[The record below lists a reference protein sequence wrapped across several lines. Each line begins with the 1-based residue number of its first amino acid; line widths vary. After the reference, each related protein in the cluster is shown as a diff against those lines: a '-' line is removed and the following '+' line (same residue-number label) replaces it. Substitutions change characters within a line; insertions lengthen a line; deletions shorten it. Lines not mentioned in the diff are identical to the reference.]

1 MESRPREPVERD
13 STHGV
18 QGCGA
23 LSHRPVT
30 AIPPRALK
38 PGTSHRSP
46 EPVDGDARQG
56 KEAPGSPPTV
66 PHGFLDPGSD
76 GLPGRNP
83 NGLAD
88 GGAPGFLPPANHRL
102 RRHDSGGHGRALPA
116 TLPRPI
122 RPDPDTAPARG
133 LDRVRRVSPGAVTGA
148 PEGSFDRPLEP
159 LQQPRHRLI
168 YLAFSASPAILAAAG
183 AEPEWLRDPTNH
195 LILRWLSVV
204 LEHPIRCSIGI
215 GLLVRSL
222 TWRPLTLPDEPRT
235 GTPGTPNI

>member
-1 MESRPREPVERD
+1 M
-13 STHGV
+13 
-18 QGCGA
+18 
-23 LSHRPVT
+23 
-30 AIPPRALK
+30 
-38 PGTSHRSP
+38 
-46 EPVDGDARQG
+46 DGYARQG
-56 KEAPGSPPTV
+56 KQAPGSPPTA
-66 PHGFLDPGSD
+66 PHGFLEPGSD
-76 GLPGRNP
+76 GLPGGCSSRAAGEPIFRDPGRVQGRNP
-83 NGLAD
+83 NGQA
-88 GGAPGFLPPANHRL
+88 GGRAPGFLPPGNHRL

-133 LDRVRRVSPGAVTGA
+133 PDRVGRVSPGAVTGG
-148 PEGSFDRPLEP
+148 PEGSFERPLEP
-159 LQQPRHRLI
+159 LQQPRYRLI